1 VRKTTQKRKAPSL
14 PGKKPRGSAQALL
27 AKLRK
32 EPNELKKKMLLL
44 GFLSDEPVQ
53 RSLLMRND

>member
-1 VRKTTQKRKAPSL
+1 VRKTTQKRKATSL

-44 GFLSDEPVQ
+44 GFLSDELS
-53 RSLLMRND
+53 RDRF